1 MRYLIIGSGAVG
13 GYIGGRLALAGQSV
27 VFLDRPPIVERLSQ
41 RGLRLQQDE
50 DDRILR
56 DPLTAATLSEA
67 VAVQEPDVIL
77 LCVKAYHC
85 ETAARELAD
94 TGDLAAPIVSILN
107 GIGNEETLAREL
119 GETRVIP
126 ASLTSAIGII
136 EPGHVRVE
144 RMRGLGLAS
153 THPLSAKLADE
164 MSAANLNPVL
174 YPDAVR
180 MKWSKALTN
189 IIANATSAILGWVPD
204 LVFNHKGLYRLE
216 IEALRE
222 TVRVMRALGL
232 PPQDL
237 PGVPVRLLANA
248 IFLPPAITMPL
259 FKKAAISGRGD
270 KLPSFC
276 YDVGRG
282 KSEAPWLNG
291 AIAEHGKR
299 KGIVTPTN
307 DVLVD
312 VLMGLVE
319 GRLESSRYHGNPE
332 LLLSKAQAAGVP
344 GIRGYNQPRRAEEL
358 D

>member
-1 MRYLIIGSGAVG
+1 MHYLIIGSGAVG
-13 GYIGGRLALAGQSV
+13 GYIGGKLALSGQPV
-27 VFLDRPPIVERLSQ
+27 MFLDRPPIVDILSKQ
-41 RGLRLQQDE
+41 GLKLQQEGKDLV
-50 DDRILR
+50 LR
-56 DPLTAATLSEA
+56 DPQTATSLSEA
-67 VAVQEPDVIL
+67 VARQTPDVIL

-85 ETAARELAD
+85 EAAARELASAS
-94 TGDLAAPIVSILN
+94 DLSAPVVCVLN
-107 GIGNEETLAREL
+107 GIGNEETLAREI
-119 GETRVIP
+119 GKARVIA

-136 EPGHVRVE
+136 EPGQIRVE
-144 RMRGLGLAS
+144 RLRGLGLAA
-153 THPLSAKLADE
+153 THSLSSAITDE
-164 MSAANLNPVL
+164 MSNADLNPVL
-174 YPDAVR
+174 YANPER
-180 MKWSKALTN
+180 MKWSKAMTN
-189 IIANATSAILGWVPD
+189 IISNASSAILNWVPD

-259 FKKAAISGRGD
+259 FKKAAISGRGE

-291 AIAEHGKR
+291 AIADHGR
-299 KGIVTPTN
+299 QLGIPTPAN
-307 DVLVD
+307 DFLVE
-312 VLMGLVE
+312 VLMGLVD
-319 GRLESSRYHGNPE
+319 GRLESASFHGKPE

-344 GIRGYNQPRRAEEL
+344 GIRGYNQPRRPIDL

>member
-1 MRYLIIGSGAVG
+1 M
-13 GYIGGRLALAGQSV
+13 
-27 VFLDRPPIVERLSQ
+27 
-41 RGLRLQQDE
+41 LRNPE
-50 DDRILR
+50 
-56 DPLTAATLSEA
+56 TATSLSEA
-67 VAVQEPDVIL
+67 ISGQDPDVIL

-85 ETAARELAD
+85 ETAARELA
-94 TGDLAAPIVSILN
+94 GASDLKAPIVSILN
-107 GIGNEETLAREL
+107 GIGNEEILAREVDAA
-119 GETRVIP
+119 RVIP
-126 ASLTSAIGII
+126 ATLTSAIGVID
-136 EPGHVRVE
+136 PGHVRVE

-153 THPLSAKLADE
+153 THPLSTKLAEE

-174 YPDAVR
+174 YPDPMR

-204 LVFNHKGLYRLE
+204 LVFNHRGLYRLE

-222 TVRVMRALGL
+222 AVRVMRALNF

-291 AIAEHGKR
+291 AIAERGKSLR
-299 KGIVTPTN
+299 IGTPAN
-307 DVLVD
+307 DVLVNE
-312 VLMGLVE
+312 LMGLVE
-319 GRLESSRYHGNPE
+319 GRLESSSYHGNPE

-344 GIRGYNQPRRAEEL
+344 GIRGYNQPRRSEGL